1 MLMWFFK
8 CPAAEKE
15 KEDTVIASLLQ
26 TLVSGATTSK
36 KFKDTY
42 RRD

>member
-1 MLMWFFK
+1 MWFFK